1 MHKGETMTIREMIA
15 ETVCFVMFM
24 AGMASIITLACVSE
38 EIDHTIIQRRMSN
51 D

>member
-1 MHKGETMTIREMIA
+1 MTMKEMIA

-24 AGMASIITLACVSE
+24 AGMASIITLACVSD
-38 EIDHTIIQRRMSN
+38 EIDHTIIQRRASN